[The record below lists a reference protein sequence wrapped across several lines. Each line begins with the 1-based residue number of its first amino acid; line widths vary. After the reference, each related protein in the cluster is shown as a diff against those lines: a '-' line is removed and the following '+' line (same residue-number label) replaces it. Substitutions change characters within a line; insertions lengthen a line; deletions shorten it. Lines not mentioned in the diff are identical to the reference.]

1 MKVKHLK
8 EGMLLCA
15 KTDLRPTLRCEHA
28 QDHLAID
35 TIRFMYAPLSSH
47 TQQVVFMYLGSKKD
61 SYKWDTVYKHH
72 RVLLNGRVLHLSGYD
87 VKHIK
92 PANLI

>member
-15 KTDLRPTLRCEHA
+15 KVDLRPTLRRERA
-28 QDHLAID
+28 TNLSWID
-35 TIRFMYAPLSSH
+35 TIRFMYAPLSSL
-47 TQQVVFMYLGSKKD
+47 TQQAVFMYLGSKRD
-61 SYKWDTVYKHH
+61 PYEWDTVYKHH
-72 RVLLNGRVLHLSGYD
+72 RVLLDGRVLHLSGYD

-92 PANLI
+92 PADSI